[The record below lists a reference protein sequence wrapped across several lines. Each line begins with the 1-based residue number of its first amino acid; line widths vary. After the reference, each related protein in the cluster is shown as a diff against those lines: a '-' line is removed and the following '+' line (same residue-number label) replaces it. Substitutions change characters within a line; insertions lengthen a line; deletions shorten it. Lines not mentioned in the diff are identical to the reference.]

1 MPRQAIS
8 DPLPIIP
15 GSNSPAI
22 PKKTRHSAQFHTPNH
37 FTSVRHISD
46 PQTSVL
52 ADNAPSAGT
61 KQKQSDLEAA
71 CTAELYD
78 ATWESD
84 DILDELCP
92 FQNQD
97 LLDKVHRVLKGA
109 GFEKRDGSVNSAKI
123 AGKGSPENKVERH
136 WYAGFVELNNVIRE
150 ALCLNTDD
158 FHYSLYSIC
167 YDQQMQ
173 DRIDDG
179 NYIKPDLFFALLKD
193 EGINKY
199 SKPTKTSTGSPAED
213 DAYRGM
219 DEAKRARL
227 PFNRPEFP
235 AELKFDEK
243 PLVAQLSTY
252 TRGCFARRPYRI
264 FCPGL
269 AFVPKRDLARF
280 LFYHRGGL
288 VSSPSLDLK
297 TKDGFCKYVKSLCGI
312 FSWSLKDA
320 GMDPFRTAHFHFLS
334 VDPSSPSSNDQAES
348 EVSARGTHRKKGEDR
363 ARDNVSLKKYV
374 CFSVEKVLC
383 QRNCNRGRATI
394 VEKVTQSVVAD
405 TEDKVRTTLP
415 EETLKHKKVVQRYT
429 LRSCSARE
437 ANVDAVGHI
446 MSMKPESYASIDGI
460 MNSMSKLTIS
470 GDPTRSKPD
479 NPVPEPSTSKSSSS
493 QPSSSK
499 PSPSQ
504 RSQPLIHKS
513 DDLED
518 IHEETLFK
526 QARFSQLILASG
538 IDRKTHPETL
548 VVKQS
553 WTHRDPNMLNEGK
566 VFGKKRDRFG
576 LPNVYGWDIVGDNE
590 RLLQG
595 KFWNIMAS
603 KNMKRPTIPE
613 KRWLV
618 RTWYE
623 TEGKLLSTAGTP
635 YKLLQAVFHA
645 VVG

>member
-1 MPRQAIS
+1 MSRPASS
-8 DPLPIIP
+8 DPLPTIP
-15 GSNSPAI
+15 GSNSPAT
-22 PKKTRHSAQFHTPNH
+22 PKKTPHSAQFHTPNH
-37 FTSVRHISD
+37 PTSVRHISN
-46 PQTSVL
+46 PRTSVL
-52 ADNAPSAGT
+52 AESPPSTGT

-71 CTAELYD
+71 CTAELCD
-78 ATWESD
+78 ATWEGD
-84 DILDELCP
+84 EILDELCP
-92 FQNQD
+92 FQDQD
-97 LLDKVHRVLKGA
+97 LLDEVHRVLKEA
-109 GFEKRDGSVNSAKI
+109 GFENGDGSVNSAKI
-123 AGKGSPENKVERH
+123 AGQGNPENKVERH

-158 FHYSLYSIC
+158 FHYGLYSIC

-193 EGINKY
+193 EEINKY
-199 SKPTKTSTGSPAED
+199 SKPTKKSTGSPAED

-243 PLVAQLSTY
+243 RLVAQLATY
-252 TRGCFARRPYRI
+252 TRGCFARRPYRT

-280 LFYHRGGL
+280 LFYHRGG
-288 VSSPSLDLK
+288 VGSSPRLDLK
-297 TKDGFCKYVKSLCGI
+297 TKDGFYKYVKSLCGI

-334 VDPSSPSSNDQAES
+334 VDLSSPSSNDQAES
-348 EVSARGTHRKKGEDR
+348 EVSARG
-363 ARDNVSLKKYV
+363 NVGLKKYV

-394 VEKVTQSVVAD
+394 VEKVTQIVVAD

-415 EETLKHKKVVQRYT
+415 EETPKHKKVVQRYT
-429 LRSCSARE
+429 LRSRSARE
-437 ANVDAVGHI
+437 ANVDAVGQT
-446 MSMKPESYASIDGI
+446 MSTKPESYASIDGI
-460 MNSMSKLTIS
+460 MNSMSKLTIP
-470 GDPTRSKPD
+470 GDSIRSKPD
-479 NPVPEPSTSKSSSS
+479 NPVPESPTSKSSSS
-493 QPSSSK
+493 QPSLSK

-504 RSQPLIHKS
+504 RSQSSIHKS

-518 IHEETLFK
+518 IHEEILFK

-538 IDRKTHPETL
+538 IDRENIPETL
-548 VVKQS
+548 IVKQS
-553 WTHRDPNMLNEGK
+553 WTYRDPNVLNEGK

-595 KFWNIMAS
+595 KFWNIMAG
-603 KNMKRPTIPE
+603 KNMKCPTSPE

-623 TEGKLLSTAGTP
+623 TEGELLSTADTP
-635 YKLLQAVFHA
+635 FKLIQAVFHA